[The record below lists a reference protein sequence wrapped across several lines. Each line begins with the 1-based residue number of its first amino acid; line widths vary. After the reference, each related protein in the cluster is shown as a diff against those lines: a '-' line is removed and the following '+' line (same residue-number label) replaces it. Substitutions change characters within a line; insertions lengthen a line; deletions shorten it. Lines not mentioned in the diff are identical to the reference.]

1 LKIQNKDE
9 RVIVIDL
16 ETTGLYPESGDMII
30 EIAAIPIINSE
41 IHLEKSFET
50 LVNPGKE
57 IPPHITRINHITNDM
72 VKTAPPIERELP
84 KFLEYIKD
92 SPLVAHNAPF
102 DIGFLQY
109 TLKQLG
115 YRSLRNPIIDTV
127 SLSKKVF
134 KKSMYHNMDAVLKRL
149 SIQHDRHVRHRA
161 KEDAYLTALAF
172 LKLRN
177 MV

>member
-1 LKIQNKDE
+1 MKSQNKGE
-9 RVIVIDL
+9 IVIVIDL

-30 EIAAIPIINSE
+30 EIAAIPIINNE
-41 IHLEKSFET
+41 IHLEKSYET
-50 LVNPGKE
+50 LVNPGKC
-57 IPPHITRINHITNDM
+57 IPPNITRINHITNDM
-72 VKTAPPIERELP
+72 VKTAPPIEQELP
-84 KFLEYIKD
+84 KFLEYIED

-109 TLKQLG
+109 TLKRLG

-149 SIQHDRHVRHRA
+149 SIQYDRTIRHRA
-161 KEDAYLTALAF
+161 KEDAYLTALAY
-172 LKLRN
+172 LRLST
-177 MV
+177 MI